1 MKLQPQFDL
10 TDAKYLFDQ
19 IYTLNEKNL
28 EEKLAYMLLPFTEYL
43 FDCGAHHKTKVSLF
57 E

>member
-43 FDCGAHHKTKVSLF
+43 FDCGAHHKT
-57 E
+57 